1 MTTTTTPTKKEI
13 HKRFIELETTKTEE
27 DTLELSFSS
36 ETPVERGFHQEVLSH
51 APEAVNLT
59 RLNDAAPLLW
69 AHDPKLQIGVIE
81 RAWIDQT
88 SKKGKAIVR
97 FSSGEF
103 AREKLA
109 DVKSGIIR
117 NVSIGYSIEEME
129 ENGKEQ
135 MVATRWTGLEVSLV
149 SVASDPNV
157 GVGRSHP
164 SYSST
169 PKEEPKK
176 MSNYV
181 TEYSEPKID
190 QGEFEHE
197 ARQFSIVRAI
207 QASASGDWNSAG
219 REREVSQELA
229 RKYGQR
235 SPQGVLVP
243 NQSWAKRTFVASSGS
258 AGGNIIQTDVLAD
271 QFVDALRPYSAVME
285 AGASV
290 LSGLQ
295 GNVSIPKRATSSTAE
310 WFGAD
315 DADSLSESTGSFST
329 ISMTPKTIGVFS
341 KFSRLMQLQSTP
353 QIEDLIRKDFLEL
366 LGTGIDVAAL
376 NGSGSSNQPLGVL
389 GQSGTSVLALGTNGA
404 ALTVDNLLTLKKNV
418 SAANADDGT
427 CAYLINSKVESAI
440 SQLKDGNSAYLL
452 NPYEAQLGES
462 RLAGRR
468 LLVSNNVPSNLTKGS
483 GSNLSAAIYGRFSDL
498 LIGQWSGIEL
508 MTDPYSD
515 FQKGSVG
522 VRALST
528 IDIAVRHGAS
538 FSLVKDA
545 IAA

>member
-1 MTTTTTPTKKEI
+1 
-13 HKRFIELETTKTEE
+13 
-27 DTLELSFSS
+27 
-36 ETPVERGFHQEVLSH
+36 
-51 APEAVNLT
+51 
-59 RLNDAAPLLW
+59 
-69 AHDPKLQIGVIE
+69 
-81 RAWIDQT
+81 
-88 SKKGKAIVR
+88 
-97 FSSGEF
+97 
-103 AREKLA
+103 
-109 DVKSGIIR
+109 
-117 NVSIGYSIEEME
+117 
-129 ENGKEQ
+129 
-135 MVATRWTGLEVSLV
+135 
-149 SVASDPNV
+149 
-157 GVGRSHP
+157 
-164 SYSST
+164 
-169 PKEEPKK
+169 

-181 TEYSEPKID
+181 TEYMEP
-190 QGEFEHE
+190 QNRGEFEEE
-197 ARQFSIVRAI
+197 ASQFSIVRAI
-207 QASASGDWNSAG
+207 QASASGDWNNAG

-243 NQSWAKRTFVASSGS
+243 NQSWQKRTFVASSAG
-258 AGGNIIQTDVLAD
+258 AGGNIIATDVLAD
-271 QFVDALRPYSAVME
+271 QFVDALRPFSVVME
-285 AGASV
+285 PGATMIPSLV
-290 LSGLQ
+290 

-315 DADSLSESTGSFST
+315 DADAVSESTGSFST
-329 ISMTPKTIGVFS
+329 VSMTPKTIGVFS

-353 QIEDLIRKDFLEL
+353 QIEDLIRRDFLEL
-366 LGTGIDVAAL
+366 IGTGIDVAAIA
-376 NGSGSSNQPLGVL
+376 GTGSSNQPTGILS
-389 GQSGTSVLALGTNGA
+389 QSGTSVLALGTNGA

-427 CAYLINSKVESAI
+427 CAYVINSKVESAI

-452 NPYEAQLGES
+452 NPYEAQLGEA

-468 LLVSNNVPSNLTKGS
+468 LMVSNNVPSNLTKGS

-515 FQKGSVG
+515 FAKGSVG

-528 IDIAVRHGAS
+528 IDIAVRHPES